1 MLRFPAASQPKLS
14 NVTMT
19 PLCLSPLVWMASS
32 FWQLKFL
39 QAAAVNTQTMEPMST
54 DLFTCLTNNCFPSLT
69 SRITS
74 HLVPFSFI
82 IVTGF
87 IALFSLSYV
96 FSSYFPSF
104 YASPSVPTLPPSPFY
119 ISPTPTYIYKAPLPP
134 SMIPPF
140 LPFFNSDCLRFS
152 SFHMAFA
159 DLPRKNA
166 FGSCWGCEIPTLE
179 TVRRQTSPM
188 TTVKYS
194 TVKLISLPN
203 PSSTCLPSLAWWG
216 VTIHW

>member
-1 MLRFPAASQPKLS
+1 
-14 NVTMT
+14 MT

-74 HLVPFSFI
+74 HLVLFSFI
-82 IVTGF
+82 IVTCF

-140 LPFFNSDCLRFS
+140 LPFFNSDRLRFS
-152 SFHMAFA
+152 SLHMAFA
-159 DLPRKNA
+159 DLPQKNA
-166 FGSCWGCEIPTLE
+166 FGSCWGCETPTLE
-179 TVRRQTSPM
+179 TVRRQTSPGKFHNDDCQILDRQ
-188 TTVKYS
+188 TD
-194 TVKLISLPN
+194 L
-203 PSSTCLPSLAWWG
+203 LAQS
-216 VTIHW
+216 